1 MTTVLRPFAGLLV
14 SAKAIPPA
22 SGNALTY
29 RASPVV
35 SRDYNRMGL
44 ASALSGSKGRVDGTV
59 KEHSAP
65 IDLPLARMTYLH
77 RQRDG
82 RRVGASLSDPNTG
95 AYTFINIDPA
105 EKYFVL
111 AFDHTLNYNAV
122 VKSDV
127 TPDIMT

>member
-1 MTTVLRPFAGLLV
+1 MTTVFRPFAELLV
-14 SAKAIPPA
+14 SARNLPPPNRKVGA
-22 SGNALTY
+22 Y
-29 RASPVV
+29 RASHVV
-35 SRDYNRMGL
+35 SRDFNLFGV
-44 ASALSGSKGRVDGTV
+44 ASALSGPKGRVDGTV

-65 IDLPLARMTYLH
+65 SDLPLARMTYLH

-82 RRVGASLSDPNTG
+82 RRVGATLSNATTG
-95 AYTFINIDPA
+95 QYSFIDVDPA

>member
-1 MTTVLRPFAGLLV
+1 MTNVIRPFAGLLV
-14 SAKAIPPA
+14 SARTFPPP
-22 SGNALTY
+22 NAKMGTY
-29 RASPVV
+29 RGSPVV
-35 SRDYNRMGL
+35 SRDFHRMGAGL
-44 ASALSGSKGRVDGTV
+44 AVSGPKGRVDGTV

-65 IDLPLARMTYLH
+65 SDVPLARMTYLH

-82 RRVGASLSDPNTG
+82 RRVGATLSSATTG
-95 AYTFINIDPA
+95 QYSFTNIDPA
-105 EKYFVL
+105 ETYFVL